1 MHDVDFLIADA
12 LVIKFQSMDHEA
24 LRSNF
29 AHIDLSVKFHSHHS
43 RDYTNHLRPI
53 TSSAIDASGQVNHEE
68 IYISICDITEQ
79 AGCLYERPK

>member
-1 MHDVDFLIADA
+1 
-12 LVIKFQSMDHEA
+12 MDHEA